1 MQGGCALE
9 LTCQLRESAALGS
22 GSRSQVS
29 VVGDGKELTQ
39 TAASWPARCQRA
51 TCPVPQLRRGGRG
64 VAGSLSLQA
73 WWPQE
78 GAASALLQWSASTP
92 EPRAPLALPRVVWQ
106 GWPGVF
112 DDLSPGELK
121 AAQERKP
128 QGKPDWSRSALPCQ
142 DPERGALWPCLR
154 LCHLLA
160 VSPWK
165 SYLTF
170 SVPQYLSLSPGDCN
184 SPDLITGL

>member
-1 MQGGCALE
+1 MVA
-9 LTCQLRESAALGS
+9 
-22 GSRSQVS
+22 
-29 VVGDGKELTQ
+29 
-39 TAASWPARCQRA
+39 P
-51 TCPVPQLRRGGRG
+51 GGRG
-64 VAGSLSLQA
+64 LCSTPVVRVYARAS
-73 WWPQE
+73 
-78 GAASALLQWSASTP
+78 GAAGPA
-92 EPRAPLALPRVVWQ
+92 EG

-154 LCHLLA
+154 LCRLLA